1 MPHLSKEKHLLR
13 NVSILKTRKKWVK
26 TMNNFSDKVIYQIY
40 LRSFKDSNG
49 DGIGDIRGITQQL
62 DYLKELGVDYL
73 WITPFFV
80 SPQNDNG
87 YDVADYRNIDP
98 IFGTMED
105 LEELI
110 REGKKRG
117 MELMLDMVFNHT
129 STSHE
134 WFQKALAG
142 DEKYQNYYIFKDGTP
157 DKIPTNWES
166 KFGGPAWEYVPHL
179 KKWYLHLFDVSQAD
193 LNWENPEVREELK
206 NVIRFWQKKGIGGF
220 RFDVVNLISKPEHFE
235 DDHIGDGRR
244 FYTDG
249 RHVHEF
255 LKELTADTGLDQYVT
270 VGEMSSTTL
279 DNCIRYSNPQEKELS
294 MCFNFHHLKIDY
306 KDGKKWELMEPDLM
320 RLKELFETWGT
331 GMQEGNGWNALFWCN
346 HDQPR
351 IVSRLGDEERYWK
364 ESAEMLA
371 ASVHLMRGTPYIY
384 QGEEIGMTNPH
395 FDDIRQYRDVESLN
409 YYRIL
414 LEQGKTSREAM
425 DILQARSRD
434 NGRTPV
440 QWNAGENAGFTTG
453 TPWIGIDKNYQT
465 INAAAQRND
474 PDSILAFYKRLIQL
488 RKEKK
493 VIAEGEIAFLEKE
506 NANVLAYRRV
516 LDGEELIVFNNLTG
530 HPAEVHLDEAWK
542 NYSILLTNYEGEKS
556 RTEEA
561 LHQAS
566 GNTWTLRPYETLTLE
581 K

>member
-1 MPHLSKEKHLLR
+1 M
-13 NVSILKTRKKWVK
+13 K
-26 TMNNFSDKVIYQIY
+26 TMNNFSDTVIYQIY

-98 IFGTMED
+98 LFGTMED

-117 MELMLDMVFNHT
+117 IELMLDMVFNHT

-134 WFQKALAG
+134 WFQRALAG
-142 DEKYQNYYIFKDGTP
+142 DEKYQDYYIFKDGTP
-157 DKIPTNWES
+157 DRVPTNWES

-351 IVSRLGDEERYWK
+351 IVSRLGDEDRYWK

>member
-1 MPHLSKEKHLLR
+1 MLR

-351 IVSRLGDEERYWK
+351 IVSRLGDEDRYWK

-453 TPWIGIDKNYQT
+453 IPWIGIDKNYQT

-506 NANVLAYRRV
+506 NANVLAYRRI

>member
-1 MPHLSKEKHLLR
+1 
-13 NVSILKTRKKWVK
+13 
-26 TMNNFSDKVIYQIY
+26 MNNFSDKVIYQIY
-40 LRSFKDSNG
+40 LRSFKDSNE

-351 IVSRLGDEERYWK
+351 IVSRLGDEDRYWK

>member
-1 MPHLSKEKHLLR
+1 M
-13 NVSILKTRKKWVK
+13 K

-117 MELMLDMVFNHT
+117 VELMLDMVFNHT

-351 IVSRLGDEERYWK
+351 IVSRLGDEDRYWK

-516 LDGEELIVFNNLTG
+516 LGGEELIVFNNLTG

>member
-1 MPHLSKEKHLLR
+1 
-13 NVSILKTRKKWVK
+13 
-26 TMNNFSDKVIYQIY
+26 
-40 LRSFKDSNG
+40 
-49 DGIGDIRGITQQL
+49 
-62 DYLKELGVDYL
+62 
-73 WITPFFV
+73 
-80 SPQNDNG
+80 
-87 YDVADYRNIDP
+87 
-98 IFGTMED
+98 
-105 LEELI
+105 
-110 REGKKRG
+110 
-117 MELMLDMVFNHT
+117 
-129 STSHE
+129 
-134 WFQKALAG
+134 
-142 DEKYQNYYIFKDGTP
+142 
-157 DKIPTNWES
+157 
-166 KFGGPAWEYVPHL
+166 
-179 KKWYLHLFDVSQAD
+179 
-193 LNWENPEVREELK
+193 
-206 NVIRFWQKKGIGGF
+206 
-220 RFDVVNLISKPEHFE
+220 
-235 DDHIGDGRR
+235 
-244 FYTDG
+244 
-249 RHVHEF
+249 
-255 LKELTADTGLDQYVT
+255 
-270 VGEMSSTTL
+270 
-279 DNCIRYSNPQEKELS
+279 

-351 IVSRLGDEERYWK
+351 IVSRLGDEDRYWK

>member
-1 MPHLSKEKHLLR
+1 MLR

-279 DNCIRYSNPQEKELS
+279 DNCIRYSNPQEKELG

-351 IVSRLGDEERYWK
+351 IVSRLGDEDRYWK

>member
-1 MPHLSKEKHLLR
+1 MLR

-351 IVSRLGDEERYWK
+351 IVSRLGDEDRYWK

-414 LEQGKTSREAM
+414 LGQGKTSREAM

-453 TPWIGIDKNYQT
+453 TPWIGIDKNYQI

-516 LDGEELIVFNNLTG
+516 LGGEELIVFNNLTG

>member
-1 MPHLSKEKHLLR
+1 M
-13 NVSILKTRKKWVK
+13 K
-26 TMNNFSDKVIYQIY
+26 TMNNFSDTVIYQIY

-98 IFGTMED
+98 LFGTMED

-117 MELMLDMVFNHT
+117 MELMLDIVFNHT

-351 IVSRLGDEERYWK
+351 IVSRLGDEDRYWK

-516 LDGEELIVFNNLTG
+516 LGGEELIVFNNLTG